1 MKKLINGN
9 NVLVISHE
17 DDIDGIG
24 GVILGYLAFKD
35 IDYMLIHVQEQA
47 EIVNLL
53 RNSNYESVFITDLG
67 LENKIADE
75 INELGMNVLHFDH
88 HETNVYASRYA
99 FSTVKIQIN
108 GISTCGT
115 ELFYLYLKDNN
126 LLKDNTLIKR
136 FVEDTRAYDTWDW
149 VKNNNVEANEL
160 NKLFSIIGIDSY
172 ISKMVD
178 KLSSNEEFLF
188 DENDKYLIKLNTRE
202 ENELIELSDKSL
214 IIREK
219 DGFKFGIVFGNKFL
233 SIIGNTL
240 CSRHPELDYML
251 LIDPLNM
258 KVSLRSTR
266 IDVSKVAESYGGGG
280 HKYAAGFSLNEE
292 KFKSLL
298 KIIINSDKKTF
309 I

>member
-1 MKKLINGN
+1 MKKILNDN
-9 NVLVISHE
+9 KVLVISHE
-17 DDIDGIG
+17 DDIDGLG

-35 IDYMLIHVQEQA
+35 IDYMLIHVKEQT
-47 EIVNLL
+47 EIVDFIK
-53 RNSNYESVFITDLG
+53 NSNYEKVFITDLG
-67 LENKIADE
+67 LEDKIADE
-75 INELGMNVLHFDH
+75 INELGMNILHFDH
-88 HETNVYASRYA
+88 HETNVYASKYA
-99 FSTVKIQIN
+99 FSTVEIQRN

-115 ELFYLYLKDNN
+115 ELFYLYLKENN
-126 LLKDNTLIKR
+126 LLKDNALIKR

-149 VKNNNVEANEL
+149 VKNNNVEANDL
-160 NKLFSIIGIDSY
+160 NKLFSIVGIDTY

-178 KLSSNEEFLF
+178 KLRNNNKDIF
-188 DENDKYLIKLNTRE
+188 DETDKYLIELKTQE

-240 CSRHPELDYML
+240 CNRHPELDYML
-251 LIDPLNM
+251 LIDPLEK
-258 KVSLRSTR
+258 KVSLRSVR

-298 KIIINSDKKTF
+298 KIIINSDK
-309 I
+309 

>member
-1 MKKLINGN
+1 MKKILNDN
-9 NVLVISHE
+9 KVLVISHE
-17 DDIDGIG
+17 DDIDGLG

-35 IDYMLIHVQEQA
+35 IDYMLIHVKEQT
-47 EIVNLL
+47 EIVDFIK
-53 RNSNYESVFITDLG
+53 NSNYEKVFITDLG
-67 LENKIADE
+67 LEDKIADE
-75 INELGMNVLHFDH
+75 INELGMNILHFDH
-88 HETNVYASRYA
+88 HETNVYASKYA
-99 FSTVKIQIN
+99 FSTVEIQRN

-115 ELFYLYLKDNN
+115 ELFYLYLKENN
-126 LLKDNTLIKR
+126 LLKDNALIKR

-149 VKNNNVEANEL
+149 VKNNNVEANDL
-160 NKLFSIIGIDSY
+160 NKLFSIVGIDTY

-178 KLSSNEEFLF
+178 KLRNNNKDIF
-188 DENDKYLIKLNTRE
+188 DETDKYLIELNTHE

-219 DGFKFGIVFGNKFL
+219 DGLKFGIVFGNKFL

-240 CSRHPELDYML
+240 CNRHPELDYML
-251 LIDPLNM
+251 LIDPLEK
-258 KVSLRSTR
+258 KVSLRSVR

-298 KIIINSDKKTF
+298 KIIINSDK
-309 I
+309 